1 MPPEL
6 NNARYA
12 ALKSFR
18 KSGEEV
24 VTPVWFASDAN
35 ELYVFTE
42 KNSGKVKRIR
52 NNGSIELA
60 PCSMRG
66 TLKGGWTT
74 ATAAIDESR
83 DTLDHVVELLGKKY
97 GLEYR
102 LYAFFGGRDKFVAER
117 VILRI
122 RLTPK

>member
-1 MPPEL
+1 MYTDL
-6 NNARYA
+6 VRARYA

-24 VTPVWFASDAN
+24 VTPVWIANDAD

-42 KNSGKVKRIR
+42 KDSGKVKRIR
-52 NNGSIELA
+52 RNAHIELA

-66 TLKGGWTT
+66 TLKGGWTS
-74 ATAAIDESR
+74 ATAAIDETR
-83 DTLDHVVELLGKKY
+83 ATLDHVVGLLGKKY

-102 LYAFFGGRDKFVAER
+102 LYYFVFGREKFVADR
-117 VILRI
+117 IILRI
-122 RLTPK
+122 RLDTK